1 MHRVLSTYT
10 SLLLQDN
17 VEVPYGEMLGTFSLA
32 IGAAV
37 RRASQNLSSSPSVPS
52 QRKAHDI
59 QEPKNPCAI

>member
-37 RRASQNLSSSPSVPS
+37 KASQNLSSSPSVPS
-52 QRKAHDI
+52 KRKAHDI